1 MDSDERYHSESE
13 FYYPDEIIND
23 HEKHYIGAISNEEM
37 TEAVGFF
44 MKRCVHSQEKK
55 NKNVYSPASTKN
67 MYVCVHLARS

>member
-55 NKNVYSPASTKN
+55 IKMFIHRPRRRTC
-67 MYVCVHLARS
+67 MYVYI

>member
-44 MKRCVHSQEKK
+44 YEALRSLSRKK